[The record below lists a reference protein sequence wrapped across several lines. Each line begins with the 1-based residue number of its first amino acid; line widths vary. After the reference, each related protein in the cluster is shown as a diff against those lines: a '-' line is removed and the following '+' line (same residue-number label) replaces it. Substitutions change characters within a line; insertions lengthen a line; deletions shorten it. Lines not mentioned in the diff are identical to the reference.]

1 MEDRI
6 QQAREKII
14 VALDV
19 ASREQAFDLVKRLS
33 GKVGAY
39 KVGMQLYN
47 SEGPDIVRDIQLLG
61 GRVFIDLKFHDIPN
75 TVAQT
80 SRVMVRRQAFM
91 FTLHASGG
99 SKMMQAAQQALQE
112 EAEKNGLPQPLSLA
126 VTVLTSI
133 SQEDLRQEMGV
144 DKPIAQHV
152 AVLAKLAKQSGLAG
166 VVCSPQEISAI
177 RQTCGKD
184 FLIVT
189 PGVRPTWASADD
201 QQRITTPAQAMQAG
215 ADYLVIGRPI
225 TKAEDPAA
233 AADKIAR
240 EMAEA

>member
-1 MEDRI
+1 MERNV
-6 QQAREKII
+6 QKASEKII

-19 ASREQAFDLVKRLS
+19 SSREQAFDLVKRLS

-80 SRVMVRRQAFM
+80 SRVMVKRQAFM

-99 SKMMQAAQQALQE
+99 SKMMRAAQQALLD
-112 EAEKNGLPQPLSLA
+112 EAAQNHLPTPLSLA

-133 SQEDLRQEMGV
+133 SQEDFQQEMGV

-152 AVLAKLAKQSGLAG
+152 VALAKMAKASGLAG
-166 VVCSPQEISAI
+166 VVCSPQEIAAI
-177 RQTCGKD
+177 RQACGKD

-189 PGVRPTWASADD
+189 PGVRPVWAGADD
-201 QQRITTPAQAMQAG
+201 QQRITTPAQAIQAG

-225 TKAEDPAA
+225 TKAADPAA
-233 AADKIAR
+233 AAEKIAL